1 MDTDNIATSIIY
13 IRLGEYM
20 TSKNFI
26 TGDLLKSKSTTQSY
40 RDNWDLI
47 FSKKSE
53 EKSDSINKD
62 LNPLSEE
69 IEPNANNPISM

>member
-1 MDTDNIATSIIY
+1 MSI
-13 IRLGEYM
+13 
-20 TSKNFI
+20 NNI
-26 TGDLLKSKSTTQSY
+26 TGDQLKSKSTTQSY

-47 FSKKSE
+47 FSKKSD

-69 IEPNANNPISM
+69 IEPDANNPTSM

>member
-1 MDTDNIATSIIY
+1 MASSND
-13 IRLGEYM
+13 
-20 TSKNFI
+20 I
-26 TGDLLKSKSTTQSY
+26 TGDKLQSKSTTQSY

-47 FSKKSE
+47 FSKKSD

-69 IEPNANNPISM
+69 IEPDANNPTSM